1 MKKSVICFIFSS
13 ILLSSCSF
21 QQSSVGEKKFIA
33 EGDMMVEP
41 MSVAEA
47 QSIVPFSFQ
56 VPTFLPY
63 EATDEIEATVRD
75 IEKNKI
81 VIDIK
86 YEQKER
92 NQAEYI
98 ELTIAN
104 FAYNFPIVVDQ
115 QLFQEEIQLKKNVIA
130 YFKDRDDEED
140 FATLTWKE
148 DKIEY
153 QLLYR
158 NVAEGSTE
166 EVKQNLIYIAK
177 NMEKRTSFS

>member
-13 ILLSSCSF
+13 IVFSSCSF
-21 QQSSVGEKKFIA
+21 QQSTVSEKKFIA
-33 EGDMMVEP
+33 EGDMMIEP
-41 MSVAEA
+41 MSVEEA
-47 QSIVPFSFQ
+47 QSIAPFSFQ

-63 EATDEIEATVRD
+63 EVADNVETTVRD

-81 VIDIK
+81 VIDIE
-86 YEQKER
+86 YEQKEKNR
-92 NQAEYI
+92 REYV

-104 FAYNFPIVVDQ
+104 FAYNFPIIVEQ
-115 QLFQEEIQLKKNVIA
+115 QRFQEEIKLKKNVTA
-130 YFKDRDDEED
+130 YFKDRDEEED

-158 NVAEGSTE
+158 NIAEGRGE
-166 EVKQNLIYIAK
+166 EVKQNLVYIASNMKKK
-177 NMEKRTSFS
+177 N